1 LADLGFKGPKYTWYN
16 GRDGGDLTLERL
28 DRAVANMGWT
38 VLFDVIEVHVLARS
52 QSDHHPILVD
62 FSSTQDIKWSK
73 CIRFRYE
80 MSWTKHRGRQKIIK
94 KEWRKKSANMNPW
107 TSIQSKLSRCRNSL
121 KQWVRK
127 QVQPVEEQI
136 KQKEQVLKEVQM
148 QASPKMVIVE
158 EPIKNELNAILE

>member
-1 LADLGFKGPKYTWYN
+1 
-16 GRDGGDLTLERL
+16 
-28 DRAVANMGWT
+28 
-38 VLFDVIEVHVLARS
+38 
-52 QSDHHPILVD
+52 
-62 FSSTQDIKWSK
+62 
-73 CIRFRYE
+73 
-80 MSWTKHRGRQKIIK
+80 
-94 KEWRKKSANMNPW
+94 MNPW
-107 TSIQSKLSRCRNSL
+107 TSIQSRLSRCRNSL